1 MATAFKFDT
10 ISGNT
15 ATTGAGNIQSIDASM
30 LTLADSIVA
39 NGGTTN
45 CADTGTGS
53 LTSGG
58 YNLTYNTNCGTP
70 VATDITGKNPQ
81 LGSLAN
87 NGGPTQTLLP
97 ATTSPEVGAIPN
109 AVCVA
114 TGVGT
119 DQRGVARGAGGNGAC
134 TIGSVEVATSS
145 ITTSLSPAV
154 ISVGGSTQDTAT
166 LHIATSNAGGT
177 VDYRYYATQAAC
189 TADTAGSAGTNV
201 GSVTVNNGSVPNSA
215 SVTLSTAGTYYFAAF
230 YSGDTNNSKATSNCS
245 TELLTVNQGAPPP
258 SSGYRFVAAD
268 GGIFDYGNA
277 TFWGSAGSLHLN
289 APVVGMA
296 VTPSTHGYWTVASDG
311 GIFNYGDAKFFGSM
325 GGRHL
330 NQPIV
335 GMAATADGG
344 GYWLVASDGGIF
356 NFGDARF
363 LGSPAACTS
372 TSPSWAW
379 RRRPTAGATGSWPP
393 TAGSSATATPSSTA
407 RPARWS

>member
-1 MATAFKFDT
+1 MTPSRRTAAVNGGGYYGQGCTAPTVATAFKFDT

-15 ATTGAGNIQSIDASM
+15 ATTGAGNIQSVDASM

-119 DQRGVARGAGGNGAC
+119 DQRGVARGAGANGSC
-134 TIGSVEVATSS
+134 TIGSVEVALSS

-154 ISVGGSTQDTAT
+154 ITVGGSTQDTAT
-166 LHIATSNAGGT
+166 LHFATSNAGGT

-189 TADTAGSAGTNV
+189 TADTAGTAGTNV
-201 GSVTVNNGSVPNSA
+201 GSVTVANGSVPNSA
-215 SVTLSTAGTYYFAAF
+215 SVTFSTAGTYYFAAF
-230 YSGDTNNSKATSNCS
+230 YSGDTNNTKAASNCG
-245 TELLTVNQGAPPP
+245 TELLTVNQGA
-258 SSGYRFVAAD
+258 AAAEQRLPLRRGRRRHLRLRECHLLGQRGQPAPQRSRRGHGGHPQHPRLLD
-268 GGIFDYGNA
+268 GG
-277 TFWGSAGSLHLN
+277 L
-289 APVVGMA
+289 
-296 VTPSTHGYWTVASDG
+296 
-311 GIFNYGDAKFFGSM
+311 
-325 GGRHL
+325 
-330 NQPIV
+330 
-335 GMAATADGG
+335 
-344 GYWLVASDGGIF
+344 
-356 NFGDARF
+356 
-363 LGSPAACTS
+363 
-372 TSPSWAW
+372 
-379 RRRPTAGATGSWPP
+379 
-393 TAGSSATATPSSTA
+393 
-407 RPARWS
+407 